1 MSLEQ
6 LDIYVGEVKERSDR
20 WENIA
25 RELEHHQLLKQATF
39 VDAITPHDPE
49 IYRLSGGLNID
60 IPRSHGATYRME
72 LACLT
77 THLKILKMIV
87 AKDRPGIIMEGDSIL
102 HKNFR
107 GIMSEIIKQ
116 ITPAHELIY
125 LGCQGSAV
133 HHGPPSI
140 IKREGIVWGTVGY
153 WVSPIRAQK
162 MLHVYG
168 QPMKNYQV
176 YTSEMIS
183 HPQFGSSH
191 QVLPMPIIEDPCGF
205 SSIRENQYAKM
216 NYDYFSSFGF
226 ENYGAGSRQTNPP
239 FIVLLHK
246 YLTSGNV
253 SEQQQILRK
262 LRPYLAQSTFLEI
275 ALKRGLK
282 LVN

>member
-6 LDIYVGEVKERSDR
+6 LDIYVGEVKDRSDR
-20 WENIA
+20 WENIT
-25 RELEHHQLLKQATF
+25 RELEQHQLLKQAIL
-39 VDAITPHDPE
+39 VEAVTPHDPE

-72 LACLT
+72 LACLA
-77 THLKILKMIV
+77 THLKILRMIV
-87 AKDRPGIIMEGDSIL
+87 AKGRPGIVMEGDAVL

-107 GIMSEIIKQ
+107 GIINEILKQ

-133 HHGPPSI
+133 YHGPPSI
-140 IKREGIVWGTVGY
+140 VKREGIVWGTVGY

-162 MLHVYG
+162 MLQVYG
-168 QPMKNYQV
+168 RPMESYQV

-183 HPQFGSSH
+183 HPQLGPAH
-191 QVLPMPIIEDPCGF
+191 QVLPMPIVEDPCGF
-205 SSIRENQYAKM
+205 SSIRENQFAKI
-216 NYDYFSSFGF
+216 NYDYFARFGF
-226 ENYGAGSRQTNPP
+226 DNYGSESRRTNPP

-246 YLTSGNV
+246 YLTSDNV
-253 SEQQQILRK
+253 SEQQQILEK